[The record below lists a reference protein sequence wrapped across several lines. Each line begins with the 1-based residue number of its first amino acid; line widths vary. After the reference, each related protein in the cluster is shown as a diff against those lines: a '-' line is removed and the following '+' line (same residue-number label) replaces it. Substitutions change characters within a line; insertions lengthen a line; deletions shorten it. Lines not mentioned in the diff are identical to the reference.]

1 MNLSPA
7 KKNTPKNLR
16 VFGRVRVQLAKVCH
30 IEIGNDVTFRSR
42 MFSNQMGLNHG
53 CSIAMMK
60 RGANLKIGDGTGFSG
75 VSIGCFER
83 IEIGENVNVGANA
96 VITDSDWHEDDPRSG
111 GSKPVYIG
119 DNVWIGYGSI
129 ILKGVSIG
137 KNTVIGAG
145 SIVVRDIPDNVVAAG
160 NPCRVLK
167 SLQIE

>member
-1 MNLSPA
+1 MNISSA
-7 KKNTPKNLR
+7 IKDTPKNLR
-16 VFGRVRVQLAKVCH
+16 VFGRVRVQLAKESYL
-30 IEIGNDVTFRSR
+30 EIGDDVTFRSR

-60 RGANLKIGDGTGFSG
+60 RGAILKIGDGTGFSG

-83 IEIGENVNVGANA
+83 IEIGKNVNVGANA
-96 VITDSDWHEDDPRSG
+96 LITDSDWHEDDPRSG
-111 GSKPVYIG
+111 GSKPVFIG
-119 DNVWIGYGSI
+119 DNSWIGYGSI

-145 SIVVRDIPDNVVAAG
+145 SVVVCDIPDNVVAAG

-167 SLQIE
+167 SLEN